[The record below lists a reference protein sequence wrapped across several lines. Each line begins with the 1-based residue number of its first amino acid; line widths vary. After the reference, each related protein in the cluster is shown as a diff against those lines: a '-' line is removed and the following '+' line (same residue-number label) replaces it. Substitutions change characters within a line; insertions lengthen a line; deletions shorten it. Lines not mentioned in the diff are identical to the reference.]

1 MNSIP
6 GRINPAL
13 LGFDF
18 DGVIADTAEVFI
30 RLACE
35 KYDFCNIRIEDI
47 TNFEVEQC
55 LQIAP
60 EIVQAIFMEI
70 LLDSI
75 GTGLQPMPDAVQV
88 LGELTEQTEVTVV
101 TARPEAEPIYAW
113 LEKFLPA
120 EACSRIRIIAMG
132 AHDNK
137 AKHIQQAGLSH
148 FIDDRAETCT
158 ELSSG
163 GIGAIVFDHPWNK
176 NRHSLPTV
184 SSWQDI
190 RALCLEE

>member
-1 MNSIP
+1 MNTRQEKID
-6 GRINPAL
+6 PAS

-47 TNFEVEQC
+47 TDFEVEQC

-60 EIVQAIFMEI
+60 EIVQSIFMEV

-75 GTGLQPMPDAVQV
+75 GTGLQPMPDAIRV
-88 LGELTEQTEVTVV
+88 LGELTEQAELMVV
-101 TARPEAEPIYAW
+101 TARPEAEPVYAW

-120 EACSRIRIIAMG
+120 TTCSRIRIIAMG
-132 AHDNK
+132 AHDDK
-137 AKHIQQAGLSH
+137 AQHIKQAGLSH

-158 ELSSG
+158 QLSNG

-176 NRHSLPTV
+176 NRHCLPTV
-184 SSWQDI
+184 SNWQDI
-190 RALCLEE
+190 RALCFE